1 MDFRCFRGF
10 GVLVVSGSCFGG
22 IRGFR
27 CLGFGGAGVR
37 LQGSGFPGYS

>member
-1 MDFRCFRGF
+1 MGFRCFRGF
-10 GVLVVSGSCFGG
+10 GVLVVLGSCFRE

-37 LQGSGFPGYS
+37 LQGSGFAGYS